1 MLLKTYQE
9 YYNGYD
15 DDGKEVR
22 GYADLVAELQE
33 QYPVGEPIEGEHTQK
48 SFIRLYGAILKVK
61 NILSTFDEFAGNEI
75 LSERDVQDYHG
86 MYIDLYNEFRRTT
99 KGDSENVNDDIVF
112 EMELIKQVEI
122 NIDYILQLIRRYHD
136 GHLEDKEIVVQI
148 GRAIDSSV
156 ELRNKKEL
164 IEQFIA
170 SLSPSTQ
177 IDDDWRRFVD
187 EKRHEE
193 LDRIISEEN
202 LNRDEAYRF
211 VVNAFRDGYVP
222 QSGTAI
228 TKVLPPVSRFSPSG
242 DRTRKRETVLEKL
255 KSFFDRFF
263 DISGETV

>member
-1 MLLKTYQE
+1 MTQQE
-9 YYNGYD
+9 YIRLLRDYR
-15 DDGKEVR
+15 KEVDSLTR
-22 GYADLVAELQE
+22 RKL
-33 QYPVGEPIEGEHTQK
+33 PSIVGTMARE
-48 SFIRLYGAILKVK
+48 
-61 NILSTFDEFAGNEI
+61 
-75 LSERDVQDYHG
+75 
-86 MYIDLYNEFRRTT
+86 
-99 KGDSENVNDDIVF
+99 
-112 EMELIKQVEI
+112 
-122 NIDYILQLIRRYHD
+122 QLIRQYHD
-136 GHLEDKEIVVQI
+136 SHLENKEIVVQI

-177 IDDDWRRFVD
+177 IDDDWQRFVD
-187 EKRHEE
+187 EKRQAE